1 MNRRSFISALAATP
15 LIGCQS
21 QTSNLVCDW
30 DALATSRI
38 KYNPQL
44 GPIGDALMGAGL
56 HTAIHRAWKE
66 SQTEKAISYA
76 AYTFLMDRFGDH
88 ESRLAVLSR
97 MMDLGLDPLDPSNV
111 GCTVARILIAE
122 RLNDGSNYKHNYV
135 DTTDYTPINQP
146 MAFCNPST
154 HPDPD
159 FVPAK
164 DMYQWQPLVNPR
176 GVIQKFAGPQ
186 MGWVKPF
193 TLTTGEVWTFGD
205 TTLAKPDYLK
215 DLGLF
220 HKECMRSL
228 GYSARLNPASKLQV
242 EFWADGP
249 GSKFYPTAH
258 WRYFTGDVCRRRNYS
273 LERTIKTFLAVS
285 TAAADAG
292 IATWRAKRQV
302 NGSRP
307 ITGIRNVYQG
317 IPVEAWG
324 GPGHPTE
331 RIYGE
336 TFGPFN
342 PSDPNLTN
350 AHQSPAFP
358 GWPSG
363 HAMFSGACA
372 RALQLA
378 TGSDRFDFE
387 TLLPDNFGIAEPH
400 VPPVPTWIKFA
411 TFSEAAR
418 SAAMSRIWSGIHFA
432 PDCAP
437 EVSAIGAK
445 IGEIA
450 WKQTLE
456 MFG

>member
-1 MNRRSFISALAATP
+1 MNRRSFISALAVTP
-15 LIGCQS
+15 LVGVHPQKP
-21 QTSNLVCDW
+21 NLVCDW
-30 DALATSRI
+30 DAIATGRI

-56 HTAIHRAWKE
+56 HTAIHRAWLQSPTAE
-66 SQTEKAISYA
+66 AISYA
-76 AYTFLMDRFGDH
+76 AYNFLMDRFSDKASH
-88 ESRLAVLSR
+88 IVLTSK
-97 MMDLGLDPLDPSNV
+97 MIDLGLDPGKSSDAALSVIN
-111 GCTVARILIAE
+111 E
-122 RLNDGSNYKHNYV
+122 RANDGSNYKGGYADLTGYV
-135 DTTDYTPINQP
+135 PVNSP

-154 HPDPD
+154 HPDPY

-164 DMYQWQPLVNPR
+164 DVFAWQPLINPM
-176 GVIQKFAGPQ
+176 GVVQKFAGAQ
-186 MGWVKPF
+186 MGDVTPF
-193 TLTTGEVWTFGD
+193 SLTPDEVWACD
-205 TTLAKPDYLK
+205 VALAKPDYLK
-215 DLGLF
+215 DPILF
-220 HKECMRSL
+220 RRECVRSL
-228 GYSARLNPASKLQV
+228 DYSARLDPASKLQV

-249 GSKFYPTAH
+249 GSRFFPTAH
-258 WRYFTGDVCRRRNYS
+258 WRYFAADVCRKRNYS
-273 LERTIKTFLAVS
+273 MERTIRTFLAVS
-285 TAAADAG
+285 IAAADAG
-292 IATWRAKRQV
+292 IMMWRAKRTV

-307 ITGIRNVYQG
+307 ITGIRNLFQG
-317 IPVEAWG
+317 ERVWAWG

-331 RIYGE
+331 MIRGE

-342 PSDPNLTN
+342 PSDPDLTA
-350 AHQSPAFP
+350 AHQSPGFP

-363 HAMFSGACA
+363 HAAFSGAGS

-387 TLLPDNFGIAEPH
+387 TLLPADFGIAEPH

-411 TFSEAAR
+411 TFSEAAH

-437 EVSAIGAK
+437 EVSSIGAK